1 MIRLRTSTTEPRPAR
16 AVDLP
21 AVGALLDRAFSAY
34 QVSLSFEPAVMDL
47 FWAWDWGPSKLS
59 LFLGERNAPRAVV
72 MSSVRMARWRG
83 SSLVGVHVGPVGVD
97 PDYQRRGYGRTM
109 MEAVERRAIKRG
121 ADFMTLTVE
130 ARYGAQRLY
139 GRLGYQIIERFRP
152 LLAPLQGAGGRWVP
166 GGPVEE
172 VSPIEPGF
180 VFRREPA
187 PQRWNSAIVE
197 APRKIFTAD
206 TRLGLRGFQLDDAA
220 AVTLTWPVREQ
231 FSWGTTRGRITQV
244 LRVNGEGAP
253 LYQVL
258 RAASADAAQLGSA
271 GIYGLPSV
279 GLPVTMFRPEG
290 TAFVYRMAKGL
301 TDVGKAA
308 VEGTIAYYEI
318 CPAC

>member
-1 MIRLRTSTTEPRPAR
+1 MIRLRTSTTEPRPTR
-16 AVDLP
+16 SVDLP
-21 AVGALLDRAFSAY
+21 AIGALLDRAFSGY
-34 QVSLSFEPAVMDL
+34 QVSLSFEPSVMDL
-47 FWAWDWGPSKLS
+47 FWSWDWGPSKLS
-59 LFLGERNAPRAVV
+59 LFLGERNAPKAVV
-72 MSSVRMARWRG
+72 MSSVRMAKWRG
-83 SSLVGVHVGPVGVD
+83 RLLTGVHVGPVGVD
-97 PDYQRRGYGRTM
+97 PDFQRQGYGRKM
-109 MEAVERRAIKRG
+109 MEAVEQRALKRG

-139 GRLGYQIIERFRP
+139 GRLGYQVIERFRP
-152 LLAPLQGAGGRWVP
+152 LLAPLHGKDGRWVGSGMP
-166 GGPVEE
+166 QG

-197 APRKIFTAD
+197 APRKIFAAD
-206 TRLGLRGFQLDDAA
+206 TRLGLRGFQFEDAA
-220 AVTLTWPVREQ
+220 AVTVTWPVREH
-231 FSWGTTRGRITQV
+231 FAWGTTRGRITQV
-244 LRVNGEGAP
+244 LRVSGDGAP

-258 RAASADAAQLGSA
+258 RGASADALQQGAA

-301 TDVGKAA
+301 TDLGKAA